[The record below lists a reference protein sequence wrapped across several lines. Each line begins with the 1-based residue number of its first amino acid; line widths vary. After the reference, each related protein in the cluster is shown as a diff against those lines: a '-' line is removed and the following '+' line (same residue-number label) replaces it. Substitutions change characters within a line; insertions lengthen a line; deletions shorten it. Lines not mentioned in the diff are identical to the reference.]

1 MNLNKGERRKYLICF
16 SSNKF
21 RFILVEWITDGFTQI
36 HMVDI
41 QIKPTLLGAT
51 YSPEKS
57 TDLSRGRV
65 KLF

>member
-1 MNLNKGERRKYLICF
+1 LL

-21 RFILVEWITDGFTQI
+21 RFLVEWITDGFTQI

-41 QIKPTLLGAT
+41 QIKPTLLVEQHIALK
-51 YSPEKS
+51 KS

-65 KLF
+65 KLFLKDITVN